1 MEYFENRERAESFG
15 EVAQG
20 YDAFRPKYP
29 AALLSAIMQAAG
41 ASADSRTDSS
51 LPSTGDRTAD
61 APRILDVGS
70 GTGILASQLR
80 SAGAEIL
87 AVEPDDEMAAV
98 ARAKGLDVE
107 VSTFENWEQ
116 QGRAFDLV
124 SFGQSFHWVD
134 PAVALP
140 KIRTLLRPGGSLTLA
155 WNDIEPQGEL
165 KTRLDAIAARFHADG
180 TTASLGSQARRDT
193 EASPE
198 ASANSTTAESVRKVE
213 RVEHPALMQLRDA
226 GFTPNETTF
235 VEDLHYS
242 RHDWLSMVFTYS
254 AQLTMDPVKRAV
266 MREEMSAEIPDD
278 GLDARN
284 EALLVL
290 AGA

>member
-15 EVAQG
+15 EVAQE

-29 AALLSAIMQAAG
+29 AALISAIMQAAETITEPG
-41 ASADSRTDSS
+41 TR
-51 LPSTGDRTAD
+51 
-61 APRILDVGS
+61 APHILDVGS

-98 ARAKGLDVE
+98 ARSKGLDVD
-107 VSTFENWEQ
+107 VSTFENWDPR
-116 QGRAFDLV
+116 GRTFDLV

-134 PAVALP
+134 PLVALP
-140 KIRTLLRPGGSLTLA
+140 KIRTMLRPGGSLALA

-165 KTRLDAIAARFHADG
+165 KARLNAVVARFHADG
-180 TTASLGSQARRDT
+180 RTASLGSRASRGT
-193 EASPE
+193 EA
-198 ASANSTTAESVRKVE
+198 NQDTTAGRGTTESVPAVE
-213 RVEHPALMQLRDA
+213 PVEHPALTQLRDA
-226 GFTPNETTF
+226 GFTPNETTV
-235 VEDLHYS
+235 VEDLHDS
-242 RHDWLSMVFTYS
+242 RHEWLSMVFTYS

-266 MREEMSAEIPDD
+266 MREEMSAEIPED

>member
-15 EVAQG
+15 GVAQE

-29 AALLSAIMQAAG
+29 AALITAIMEAAAVG
-41 ASADSRTDSS
+41 TGSRTDASP
-51 LPSTGDRTAD
+51 PSTGDRTLG

-70 GTGILASQLR
+70 GTGILASQAR

-87 AVEPDDEMAAV
+87 AVEPDPAMAAL
-98 ARAKGLDVE
+98 ARSKGLDVD
-107 VSTFENWEQ
+107 VATFEDWNA
-116 QGRAFDLV
+116 QGRDFDLV

-140 KIRTLLRPGGSLTLA
+140 KIRTLLRPGGILALA
-155 WNDIEPQGEL
+155 WNDIEPISEL
-165 KTRLDAIAARFHADG
+165 KTRLDAVIARFHSDG
-180 TTASLGSQARRDT
+180 RTASLGSRASRGTEVNQEATAGSDT
-193 EASPE
+193 
-198 ASANSTTAESVRKVE
+198 TESVQAVAP
-213 RVEHPALMQLRDA
+213 VEHPALTQLRDA
-226 GFTPNETTF
+226 GFTPIETTF

-242 RHDWLSMVFTYS
+242 RHEWLSMVFTYS
-254 AQLTMDPVKRAV
+254 AKLTMDPVKRAV

>member
-1 MEYFENRERAESFG
+1 MEYFENRKRAESFG
-15 EVAQG
+15 GVAQE

-29 AALLSAIMQAAG
+29 AALITAIMEAAAVG
-41 ASADSRTDSS
+41 TGSRTDASP
-51 LPSTGDRTAD
+51 PSTGDRTLG

-70 GTGILASQLR
+70 GTGIFASQLR

-98 ARAKGLDVE
+98 ARSKGLDVD
-107 VSTFENWEQ
+107 VSTFEDWDA
-116 QGRAFDLV
+116 QGRDFDLV

-140 KIRTLLRPGGSLTLA
+140 KVRTMLRPGGSLALA
-155 WNDIEPQGEL
+155 WNDIRPQGEL
-165 KTRLDAIAARFHADG
+165 KTRLNAVVARFHADG
-180 TTASLGSQARRDT
+180 RTASLGSRASRGT
-193 EASPE
+193 ETNQE
-198 ASANSTTAESVRKVE
+198 ATAGSGTTESVPAVE
-213 RVEHPALMQLRDA
+213 PVEHPALTQLRDA

-235 VEDLHYS
+235 IEDLHYS
-242 RHDWLSMVFTYS
+242 RHEWLSMVFTYS

-266 MREEMSAEIPDD
+266 MREEMSAEIPED

-284 EALLVL
+284 EALLIL

>member
-15 EVAQG
+15 EVAQD

-29 AALLSAIMQAAG
+29 SALITAIMEAAAVG
-41 ASADSRTDSS
+41 TDSRTHAS
-51 LPSTGDRTAD
+51 LPPTSDRTLG
-61 APRILDVGS
+61 APRILDVGA

-87 AVEPDDEMAAV
+87 AVEPDPAMAAI
-98 ARAKGLDVE
+98 AQAKGLDVD
-107 VSTFENWEQ
+107 VSTFEDWDP
-116 QGRAFDLV
+116 QGRTFDLV

-134 PAVALP
+134 PLVALP
-140 KIRTLLRPGGSLTLA
+140 KVRTVLRPGGILALA
-155 WNDIEPQGEL
+155 WNDIEPISEL
-165 KTRLDAIAARFHADG
+165 KTRLNAVIARFHSDG
-180 TTASLGSQARRDT
+180 RTASLGSRASWGT
-193 EASPE
+193 EASQE
-198 ASANSTTAESVRKVE
+198 ARAGSGTTEPALTVE
-213 RVEHPALMQLRDA
+213 PVEHPALTQLRDA
-226 GFTPNETTF
+226 GFAPNETTF

-242 RHDWLSMVFTYS
+242 RHEWLSMVFTYS

>member
-1 MEYFENRERAESFG
+1 MEHFENRERAESFG
-15 EVAQG
+15 EVARD

-29 AALLSAIMQAAG
+29 AALLSAIIQAAG
-41 ASADSRTDSS
+41 ASADSQTDSS
-51 LPSTGDRTAD
+51 LPSTSDRTAD

-87 AVEPDDEMAAV
+87 AIEPDPAMAAV

-107 VSTFENWEQ
+107 VSAFEKWDP
-116 QGRAFDLV
+116 QGRTFDLV

-134 PAVALP
+134 PLVALP
-140 KIRTLLRPGGSLTLA
+140 KVRTVLRPGGILALA
-155 WNDIEPQGEL
+155 WNDIEPISEL
-165 KTRLDAIAARFHADG
+165 KTRLDAVIARFHADG
-180 TTASLGSQARRDT
+180 RTASLGSRASRGT
-193 EASPE
+193 EASQE
-198 ASANSTTAESVRKVE
+198 ARAGSGTAESAREVE
-213 RVEHPALMQLRDA
+213 PVEHPALTKLQDA

-266 MREEMSAEIPDD
+266 MREEMAAEIPDD

>member
-15 EVAQG
+15 EVARD
-20 YDAFRPKYP
+20 YDEFRPKYP
-29 AALLSAIMQAAG
+29 SALVTAIMQAAAVG
-41 ASADSRTDSS
+41 TGSRTDAS

-80 SAGAEIL
+80 SAGAKIL

-98 ARAKGLDVE
+98 TRAKGLDVE
-107 VSTFENWEQ
+107 VSAFEKWDP
-116 QGRAFDLV
+116 QGRTFDLV

-140 KIRTLLRPGGSLTLA
+140 TIRTVLRPGGILALA
-155 WNDIEPQGEL
+155 WNDIEPISEL
-165 KTRLDAIAARFHADG
+165 KTRLDAVIARFHADG
-180 TTASLGSQARRDT
+180 RTASLGSRASRGT
-193 EASPE
+193 EASQE
-198 ASANSTTAESVRKVE
+198 ARAGSSTAESARE
-213 RVEHPALMQLRDA
+213 LEPVEHPALTKLQDA

-242 RHDWLSMVFTYS
+242 KHHWLSMVFTYS

-278 GLDARN
+278 GLEARN

>member
-1 MEYFENRERAESFG
+1 MEHFENRERAESFG
-15 EVAQG
+15 EVAQD

-29 AALLSAIMQAAG
+29 AALLSAIIQAAG
-41 ASADSRTDSS
+41 ASADSQTDSS
-51 LPSTGDRTAD
+51 LPSTSDRTAD

-87 AVEPDDEMAAV
+87 AIEPDPAMAAV

-107 VSTFENWEQ
+107 VSAFEKWDP
-116 QGRAFDLV
+116 QGRTFDLV

-134 PAVALP
+134 PLVALP
-140 KIRTLLRPGGSLTLA
+140 KVRTVLRPGGILALA
-155 WNDIEPQGEL
+155 WNDIEPISEL
-165 KTRLDAIAARFHADG
+165 KTRLDAVIARFHADG
-180 TTASLGSQARRDT
+180 RTASLGSRASRGT
-193 EASPE
+193 EASQE
-198 ASANSTTAESVRKVE
+198 ARAGSGTAESAREVE
-213 RVEHPALMQLRDA
+213 PVEHPALTKLQDA

-266 MREEMSAEIPDD
+266 MREEMAAEIPDD

>member
-15 EVAQG
+15 EVAQE

-29 AALLSAIMQAAG
+29 AALISAIMQAAETITEPG
-41 ASADSRTDSS
+41 TR
-51 LPSTGDRTAD
+51 

-87 AVEPDDEMAAV
+87 AIEPDDEMAAISQ
-98 ARAKGLDVE
+98 AKGLDVE
-107 VSTFENWEQ
+107 VSTFENWDPR
-116 QGRAFDLV
+116 GRIFDLV

-134 PAVALP
+134 PLVALP
-140 KIRTLLRPGGSLTLA
+140 KIRTMLRPGGSLALA

-165 KTRLDAIAARFHADG
+165 KDRLNAVVARFHADG
-180 TTASLGSQARRDT
+180 RTASLGSRASRGT
-193 EASPE
+193 EA
-198 ASANSTTAESVRKVE
+198 NQDTTAGRGTTESVPAVE
-213 RVEHPALMQLRDA
+213 PVEHPALTQLRDA
-226 GFTPNETTF
+226 GFTPNETTV

-242 RHDWLSMVFTYS
+242 RHEWLSMVFTYS

-266 MREEMSAEIPDD
+266 MREEMSAEIPED

-284 EALLVL
+284 EALLIL